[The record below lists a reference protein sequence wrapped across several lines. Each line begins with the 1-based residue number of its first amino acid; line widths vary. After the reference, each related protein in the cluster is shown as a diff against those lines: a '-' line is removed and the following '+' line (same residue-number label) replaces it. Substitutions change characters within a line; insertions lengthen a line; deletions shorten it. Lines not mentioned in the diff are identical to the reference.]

1 MRRLFPV
8 CFLLAGVGVAGHAR
22 ADEPLT
28 MRESWSGKVGFFST
42 GAALAKDSDMDG
54 KVDMLTQPA
63 TVKVTAEDL
72 PDGADLEAGYLYWGG
87 TQLPTKCADKANID
101 DTVTFTPPGGMAT
114 MVKADVCYCS
124 SSVTYEMQLCRAD
137 ITDLV
142 NKMTGDFVVTDFTA
156 AVANTDT
163 DNASFALV
171 LVHEADSLKERR
183 IALYDGL
190 FALAAG
196 GTPSA
201 TVTLDGLEVSNLP
214 AGDLTWYA
222 LEGDVTLG
230 EGEYVQV
237 KGLPGKGMSQL
248 FDDSNPANNPFN
260 RTINTMNPPM
270 KGVTGVDIDR
280 FSLNSI
286 LKANDTSIEITYA
299 AGMDKYWIAFNII
312 GVDVADVTGGEFA
325 AASSKSWAL
334 TGDVN
339 GDGIASPGDTVTY
352 TIHVE
357 NTGDTAGVVSVID
370 QIPDAAASWML
381 TEAAGGT
388 DKSLGNTM
396 IVEGLALQPL
406 AALDVVLTLVLGD
419 VPDLEAVMNIAQID
433 NGKPELVEL
442 AAPPLEV
449 RRDGDA
455 DTVFDTDDN
464 CPDVANQDQADG
476 DNNGQG
482 DACEAATGTTTGD
495 DTSTSGSVPTTGQG
509 DTTLDAAT
517 DTAGTTGMATTGDVG
532 TTGSASDTSGET
544 GEGGCSCRGTD
555 ASAGA
560 LGSLGMLL
568 LLGAAGVPRRRR
580 RSGGMRA

>member
-1 MRRLFPV
+1 
-8 CFLLAGVGVAGHAR
+8 
-22 ADEPLT
+22 